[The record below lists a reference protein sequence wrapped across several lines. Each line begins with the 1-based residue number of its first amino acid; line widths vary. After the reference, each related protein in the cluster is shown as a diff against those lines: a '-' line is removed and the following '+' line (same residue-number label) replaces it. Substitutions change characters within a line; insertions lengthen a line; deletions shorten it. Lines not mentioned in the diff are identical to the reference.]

1 MTGPGAARSMT
12 GPGALLTSTEVARRL
27 GVTAATVKRWAD
39 TGLLQC
45 ARTAGRHRR
54 FDPIVVER
62 FQREHGAGPAAGGLV
77 DRMLEETEPIAL
89 QAELLRERAR
99 LGAWWRVA
107 EWLGPEIEELGTRWA
122 TRRIGIVEEHL
133 ASDRLARAIAR
144 CSEMVPPRP
153 DAPRIL
159 LAAAEG
165 EDHLLG
171 LGLVDLVARE
181 GGWRSLWS
189 GRVTPVAE
197 VIRQVEAAA
206 VEAVALSASV
216 AADRRRLAA
225 EAQAVGGACARAG
238 VHLVVGGKGP
248 WPETMGYGQVIRTFE
263 RLRAW
268 MERIEGRG

>member
-1 MTGPGAARSMT
+1 MSLPGT
-12 GPGALLTSTEVARRL
+12 LLTSTEVARRL

-39 TGLLQC
+39 TGVLEC

-54 FDPIVVER
+54 FDPVVVER
-62 FQREHGAGPAAGGLV
+62 FQREHGAGVAAGRFV
-77 DRMLEETEPIAL
+77 DRVLEETEPIAL

-107 EWLGPEIEELGTRWA
+107 DWLGPEIEELGERWA

-133 ASDRLARAIAR
+133 ASDRLGRAIAR

-171 LGLVDLVARE
+171 LALVDLVARE
-181 GGWRSLWS
+181 DGWRSLWS
-189 GRVTPVAE
+189 GRVTPRAE
-197 VIRQVEAAA
+197 VIRQVEARA
-206 VEAVALSASV
+206 VEAVALSASL
-216 AADRRRLAA
+216 AADRRTLAA
-225 EAQAVGGACARAG
+225 EAQAVGDACARAG

-248 WPETMGYGQVIRTFE
+248 WPETMGHGHLIRTFE
-263 RLRAW
+263 GLRGW
-268 MERIEGRG
+268 MDRVEARG

>member
-1 MTGPGAARSMT
+1 MAGTGT
-12 GPGALLTSTEVARRL
+12 LLTSTEVARRL

-39 TGLLQC
+39 TGVLEC

-54 FDPIVVER
+54 FDPLVVER
-62 FQREHGAGPAAGGLV
+62 FQRAHGAGGAGGAPAGRFV

-89 QAELLRERAR
+89 QADLLRERAR

-107 EWLGPEIEELGTRWA
+107 DWLGPEIDDLGVRWA

-133 ASDRLARAIAR
+133 ASDRLSRALAR
-144 CSEMVPPRP
+144 CAEALPPRP
-153 DAPRIL
+153 DAPRML

-171 LGLVDLVARE
+171 LVLVDLGARAE
-181 GGWRSLWS
+181 GWRSLWA
-189 GRVTPVAE
+189 GRVTPRAE
-197 VIRQVEAAA
+197 VIRQVEGGA
-206 VEAVALSASV
+206 VDVVALSASV

-225 EAQAVGGACARAG
+225 EATEIGEACGKAG

-248 WPETMGYGQVIRTFE
+248 WPEPLPHGQLVRSFE
-263 RLRAW
+263 GLHRW
-268 MERIEGRG
+268 MEGIEAA